1 MQLAH
6 IEYQGRVALGCRVS
20 ENIVDLTAAGGP
32 ASLDDVLNAGSG
44 ALAALET
51 LAQSIKTSI
60 PMYEVTRWLPPI
72 LAPSKAIAIGLNYAD
87 HAAEGNSEIP
97 TYPVVFTRFSSS
109 WVGHNA
115 PIIKPRASVAFDYEA
130 EMVVVIGKSG
140 RHIAKSDALNHVAG
154 YSIFNEGSARDFQS
168 RTHQW
173 TIGKNFDQSGGF
185 GPWFVTADELP
196 PGASGLRIQT
206 RLNGRVLQDANTRD
220 MIFDVATLVSVVSEV
235 MALSPGDIIISGTP
249 AGVGFSY
256 NPPVWMQPG
265 DVCEIEIEHI
275 GILSNPIIAE

>member
-1 MQLAH
+1 MHLAH
-6 IEYQGRVALGCRVS
+6 IEYEGRVALACRVA
-20 ENIVDLTAAGGP
+20 EGLVDLTAAGSP
-32 ASLDDVLNAGSG
+32 ASLDEVLNAGPE
-44 ALAALET
+44 ALAALT
-51 LAQSIKTSI
+51 ALVQGIKTVI
-60 PMYEVTRWLPPI
+60 PVSAVTRWLPPV

-97 TYPVVFTRFSSS
+97 TYPVVFSRFPSS

-140 RHIAKSDALNHVAG
+140 RHIAKPDALDHVAG

-196 PGASGLRIQT
+196 AGASGLRIQT
-206 RLNGRVLQDANTRD
+206 RINGRVLQDANTRD

-249 AGVGFSY
+249 AGVGFSH

-265 DVCEIEIEHI
+265 DVCEIEIEAI
-275 GILSNPIIAE
+275 GILSNPIKAE